1 MRIGVLASVGHMV
14 DSFFSDIITS
24 WRTAGHEV
32 SVAAG
37 TGTRDGAER
46 IIPGLTRRPGPG
58 VARAWSGLRSW
69 AQEEQLDVILTNT
82 ATASAVART
91 ARLQIPVVYFC
102 HGLHWNKGR
111 AASDRLWQVVERL
124 LLRHTAGVI
133 TINSDD
139 HAWFDRRL
147 RADRILRLPTGV
159 GLSPDT
165 YPRVPPPGA
174 EGDPA
179 ESTLRLAWIGEFS
192 TRKRPHLA
200 LEVAASLRQAG
211 VKFAL
216 QMVGE
221 GALWGPT
228 NEAIRRRGL
237 ANDVTAAGSADAAA
251 VLAASHALI
260 HTSAWEGLPRVMLE
274 ALAVGRPTYAFDVK
288 GVRDVPQAR
297 LFPEDQ
303 PSLLARHVAD
313 DWQAGRLLKP
323 LSIDPNTLDFS
334 HCADAVSSF
343 LEATSS
349 NLPRGTTAAGAP
361 VPYETT

>member
-37 TGTRDGAER
+37 TGTGDGTGR

-58 VARAWSGLRSW
+58 MARAWSGIRSW

-82 ATASAVART
+82 STASALART

-102 HGLHWNKGR
+102 HGLHWNEGR
-111 AASDRLWQVVERL
+111 AASDRLWQVVEGL
-124 LLRHTAGVI
+124 LLRRTGGVI

-165 YPRVPPPGA
+165 YPRVPPPGT

-179 ESTLRLAWIGEFS
+179 QSILRLAWIGEFS

-211 VKFAL
+211 VTFAL

-221 GALWGPT
+221 GDLWGST

-237 ANDVTAAGSADAAA
+237 APDVTAAGFADAAA
-251 VLAASHALI
+251 VLADSHALL

-288 GVRDVPQAR
+288 GVRDVPQSR

-303 PSLLARHVAD
+303 PSLLARHVAN

-323 LSIDPNTLDFS
+323 LSFDPNTLDFS

-343 LEATSS
+343 LEEISS
-349 NLPRGTTAAGAP
+349 NPPLVTTDAAAP

>member
-24 WRTAGHEV
+24 WRAAGHEI

-37 TGTRDGAER
+37 TDTRDGAGR

-58 VARAWSGLRSW
+58 VSRAWSGIRNW
-69 AQEEQLDVILTNT
+69 AQDEQLDVILSNT
-82 ATASAVART
+82 ATASALART

-102 HGLHWNKGR
+102 HGLHWNEGR
-111 AASDRLWQVVERL
+111 AASDRLWQLVERL
-124 LLRHTAGVI
+124 LLRNTAGVI

-147 RADRILRLPTGV
+147 CADRILRLPTGV
-159 GLSPDT
+159 GLRPDT
-165 YPRVPPPGA
+165 YPCVPPPGA

-179 ESTLRLAWIGEFS
+179 KSTLRLTWIGEFS

-200 LEVAASLRQAG
+200 LEIAASLRQAG
-211 VKFAL
+211 VDFSL

-221 GALWGPT
+221 GALLGST

-237 ANDVTAAGSADAAA
+237 DNDVSAAGPADAAA
-251 VLAASHALI
+251 VLAESHALI

-288 GVRDVPQAR
+288 GVRDVPQSR

-303 PSLLARHVAD
+303 PSLLARHLAD
-313 DWQAGRLLKP
+313 DWQAGRLLTP
-323 LSIDPNTLDFS
+323 LSFDPNTLDFS
-334 HCADAVSSF
+334 HSANAVRSF
-343 LEATSS
+343 LEETVSKTP
-349 NLPRGTTAAGAP
+349 LGTAAARAP